1 MGSFKVKLAI
11 YFLLLSVLPVAA
23 GAWAF
28 TAVSAENEAHRVDAQ
43 LQTDLRVA
51 LAGYQQRVDGAADE
65 ATRLA
70 GNRRFQVALQKHDRA
85 AVVALLAHH
94 PSLSILAGSFR
105 VGVAPANAIHRQADV
120 ITRNGLAGVVVASVP
135 LDAKLVASL
144 RSRARLAPADRLA
157 IVDHGDVVAA
167 APPLRGTLALTPGRI
182 APVRVDG
189 VRYRTLVA
197 PPLTGA
203 SGASFAVLTLQSSI
217 DAANASA
224 RDRVLFGLLGA
235 AILVALVAFLEGRSI
250 VRAVRGIA
258 DAARAIAHGR
268 LAERVPVEGRDEF
281 ATLGIAFN
289 EMADQLESRLAE
301 LEGER
306 RRLRDAFERFGEALS
321 ATHDVDVLR
330 QVVVETALESTGA
343 FAARLRAEG
352 GDAFAG
358 DADAVGEVIELPLTI
373 GGSTQG
379 TLDLIGTFGDEE
391 RRTAASLASHA
402 AIALENARLH
412 RMVERQ
418 ALVDGLTGIANRRG
432 CEDSLSHE
440 IARAGRLG
448 TPLTI
453 VVSDLDDF
461 KAVNDVHGH
470 VVGDDVLREFAAVL
484 RGTLRESDVAG
495 RWGGEEF
502 VLLLPGTEA
511 EGGVQLAERVR
522 TALAERSFLGREGAV
537 LHVTCSFGVAQLG
550 PGMGERTL
558 FAVAD
563 RALYE
568 AKRRGK
574 NRVELAAAIRSF

>member
-28 TAVSAENEAHRVDAQ
+28 TAVSAENEAHRIDVR

-51 LAGYQQRVDGAADE
+51 LAGYQQRVDEAADE

-70 GNRRFQVALQKHDRA
+70 GDRAFQVALQKHDRA
-85 AVVALLAHH
+85 AVAALLAHH
-94 PSLSILAGSFR
+94 PSLSVSAGSFH
-105 VGVAPANAIHRQADV
+105 VGATPANAIHRQADV
-120 ITRNGLAGVVVASVP
+120 ITRNGLAGIVVASVP

-144 RSRARLAPADRLA
+144 RSSAGLVSADRLA

-167 APPLRGTLALTPGRI
+167 APPLRGTLALAAGRI
-182 APVRVDG
+182 AAVRIDG

-197 PPLTGA
+197 PPLSGT
-203 SGASFAVLTLQSSI
+203 SGASFAVLTPQSSI
-217 DAANASA
+217 DAADAAA
-224 RDRVLFGLLGA
+224 RNRVLFGLLGA
-235 AILVALVAFLEGRSI
+235 AVLVALVAFLEGRAI
-250 VRAVRGIA
+250 VRTVRGIA

-268 LAERVPVEGRDEF
+268 LAQRVPVEGRDEF
-281 ATLGIAFN
+281 ATLGLAFN
-289 EMADQLESRLAE
+289 EMADQLESRLVE

-321 ATHDVDVLR
+321 ATHDVDLLR

-343 FAARLRAEG
+343 VAARLRADG

-358 DADAVGEVIELPLTI
+358 DSNAVGELIELPLTI
-373 GGSTQG
+373 SGSTQG
-379 TLDLIGTFGDEE
+379 TLGLIGTFDDEQ

-432 CEDSLSHE
+432 CEDALTHE

-448 TPLTI
+448 TPLTL
-453 VVSDLDDF
+453 VVADLDDF
-461 KAVNDVHGH
+461 KAVNDAHGH

-484 RGTLRESDVAG
+484 RSTLRESDVAG

-502 VLLLPGTEA
+502 VFLLPGTEA
-511 EGGVQLAERVR
+511 EGGVQFAERAR
-522 TALAERSFLGREGAV
+522 TALAERSFLGRDGAV
-537 LHVTCSFGVAQLG
+537 LQVTCSFGVAQLSAG
-550 PGMGERTL
+550 VGEREL
-558 FAVAD
+558 FAAAD

-568 AKRRGK
+568 AKRQGK

>member
-1 MGSFKVKLAI
+1 LASFKVKLAI

-28 TAVSAENEAHRVDAQ
+28 TAVSAENEAHRVDAR

-65 ATRLA
+65 AAQLA
-70 GNRRFQVALQKHDRA
+70 GDRGFQVALQKHDRA
-85 AVVALLAHH
+85 AVGALLAHH
-94 PSLSILAGSFR
+94 PSLSVRAGSFH
-105 VGVAPANAIHRQADV
+105 VGAAPANAIHRQADV

-144 RSRARLAPADRLA
+144 RSRAGLVSADRLA
-157 IVDHGDVVAA
+157 IVDDGEVVAA
-167 APPLRGTLALTPGRI
+167 APPLRGTLALAPGRI

-203 SGASFAVLTLQSSI
+203 SGASFAVLTPQSSI
-217 DAANASA
+217 DAADAAA
-224 RDRVLFGLLGA
+224 RNRVLFGLLGA

-258 DAARAIAHGR
+258 DAARAIALGR

-281 ATLGIAFN
+281 AMLGVAFN
-289 EMADQLESRLAE
+289 DMADQLESRLVE

-321 ATHDVDVLR
+321 ATHDVDLLR

-343 FAARLRAEG
+343 VAARLHADG

-358 DADAVGEVIELPLTI
+358 DSDAVGELIELPLTI

-379 TLDLIGTFGDEE
+379 TLDLIGTFGDEQ

-432 CEDSLSHE
+432 CEDALSHE

-448 TPLTI
+448 TPLSL

-461 KAVNDVHGH
+461 KAVNDAHGH

-484 RGTLRESDVAG
+484 RSTLRESDVAG

-522 TALAERSFLGREGAV
+522 TAFAERSFLGRDKAV

-550 PGMGERTL
+550 SGVGEQEL
-558 FAVAD
+558 FAAAD